1 LDEGVEDV
9 KTDCKTNTVV
19 VKGKKA
25 AQDPKKVAETLYR
38 KSGKRVEILSPAP
51 ALLLPENV
59 AIAEILE
66 KKKEDKT
73 NKKKEVFVYLLN
85 VIPFLN

>member
-1 LDEGVEDV
+1 M

-19 VKGKKA
+19 VKGKTA

-51 ALLLPENV
+51 APLLPRNV
-59 AIAEILE
+59 AIVEMLE
-66 KKKEDKT
+66 KKKEEKS
-73 NKKKEVFVYLLN
+73 NEKKEVVVCGY
-85 VIPFLN
+85 

>member
-25 AQDPKKVAETLYR
+25 VQDPKKVAETLYK
-38 KSGKRVEILSPAP
+38 KSGKRVEMLSPAP
-51 ALLLPENV
+51 VLILPENV
-59 AIAEILE
+59 AISDILE
-66 KKKEDKT
+66 KKKEDKA
-73 NKKKEVFVYLLN
+73 NEKKVVRT
-85 VIPFLN
+85 